1 MYYLNIN
8 DVITKGKHAG
18 KIVKDI
24 INDKK
29 IVFEVLKDGNP
40 LNDEILNTVN
50 IHKNIRNISFVNE
63 VVIHEKHDKIYPKDT
78 VTLNKIL
85 KELETLSNQDY
96 NFKDNTTD
104 NIKEGIDEEL

>member
-40 LNDEILNTVN
+40 LDDEILNKVN

-63 VVIHEKHDKIYPKDT
+63 VVIHEKHDKSYPKDT

-96 NFKDNTTD
+96 N
-104 NIKEGIDEEL
+104 IKEGIDEEL